1 MKILSCYRVLSSIDI
16 LWPYI
21 DSVRCEVVLNSSN
34 LLKSITEARPKLR
47 KSEQKVADFVLANPN
62 EVIHMRI
69 VDLASEA
76 NVSEPTVVR
85 FCRALHYDGFQDF
98 KLTLAQGLASSA
110 NFEQFALNS
119 KDTVAEFQQKIF
131 DSMIGNLINIR
142 DQLEPESL
150 ESAIDALVS
159 AKRIEFYGFGASAA
173 VCSDAQHKFYRMQV
187 SAAAYSDPHMQT
199 ISAVSLSKSDVVVA
213 ISQTGRTKDLLHTVK
228 LVKETGATVISLC
241 PGNTPLSDLATIPIH
256 IDVEEDKD
264 LSTLMS
270 SRVLHLVVI
279 DVLAVGVAMRLGPAL
294 LDYLQTIKRT
304 LRSLRQ
310 QDKRL
315 PTRRLSDSD

>member
-1 MKILSCYRVLSSIDI
+1 
-16 LWPYI
+16 
-21 DSVRCEVVLNSSN
+21 LNAAN
-34 LLKSITEARPKLR
+34 LLKSISDAHPKLR
-47 KSEQKVADFVLANPN
+47 KSEQKVADFVLGNPQ

-69 VDLASEA
+69 VDLASQA

-98 KLTLAQGLASSA
+98 KLTLAQGLASNT
-110 NFEQFALNS
+110 NFEQFSLDS
-119 KDTVAEFQQKIF
+119 KDTVSEFKQKIF
-131 DSMIGNLINIR
+131 DSMIGNLIDIR
-142 DQLEPESL
+142 DHLDAETLEN
-150 ESAIDALVS
+150 AIDALVK

-173 VCSDAQHKFYRMQV
+173 VCSDAQHKFYRLQI

-199 ISAVSLSKSDVVVA
+199 ISAVSMSAGDVVVA
-213 ISQTGRTKDLLHTVK
+213 VSQTGRTKDLLHTVK

-241 PGNTPLSDLATIPIH
+241 PGNTPLSELATIAIH

-279 DVLAVGVAMRLGPAL
+279 DVLAVGVAIRLGPAL
-294 LDYLQTIKRT
+294 LDHLKTIKRS

-310 QDKRL
+310 NDKRL
-315 PTRRLSDSD
+315 LPRSDADTDA

>member
-1 MKILSCYRVLSSIDI
+1 M
-16 LWPYI
+16 
-21 DSVRCEVVLNSSN
+21 NSSN
-34 LLKSITEARPKLR
+34 LLKSIAEAKPKLR
-47 KSEQKVADFVLANPN
+47 KSEQKVADFVLTNPS

-69 VDLASEA
+69 VDLAAEA

-98 KLTLAQGLASSA
+98 KLTLAQGLASTNS
-110 NFEQFALNS
+110 FEQFSLDS

-142 DQLEPESL
+142 DQLDSETL
-150 ESAIDALVS
+150 EEAIDALAK

-173 VCSDAQHKFYRMQV
+173 VCSDAQHKFYRLQI

-199 ISAVSLSKSDVVVA
+199 ISAVSLSEGDVVVA
-213 ISQTGRTKDLLHTVK
+213 VSQTGRTKDLLHSAS
-228 LVKETGATVISLC
+228 LVNQAKATLITLC
-241 PGNTPLSDLATIPIH
+241 PSQTPLADLATIPIH

-279 DVLAVGVAMRLGPAL
+279 DVLAVGVAMKMGPAL
-294 LDYLQTIKRT
+294 VDHLKTIKRS
-304 LRSLRQ
+304 LKSLRQ
-310 QDKRL
+310 NDKKPL
-315 PTRRLSDSD
+315 NRRLEP